1 MAALGNSIGNKWG
14 KTSINEKKKKK
25 KDVLLS
31 GSQGAEYFEKISIK
45 FNKPQFSLADLNP
58 RSPESIYGVG
68 EQR

>member
-14 KTSINEKKKKK
+14 KTSINEKKKK
-25 KDVLLS
+25 DVLLS

-45 FNKPQFSLADLNP
+45 CNKPQFSLADLNL

>member
-1 MAALGNSIGNKWG
+1 MGKDINKL
-14 KTSINEKKKKK
+14 KKKKK

-45 FNKPQFSLADLNP
+45 CNKPQFSLADLNP